1 MPKFIRIGPWSY
13 YRKTKD
19 ERERKKQNQKGM
31 FWTMFQF
38 KLI

>member
-19 ERERKKQNQKGM
+19 DKKTKSEGNV
-31 FWTMFQF
+31 
-38 KLI
+38 LDHVPI